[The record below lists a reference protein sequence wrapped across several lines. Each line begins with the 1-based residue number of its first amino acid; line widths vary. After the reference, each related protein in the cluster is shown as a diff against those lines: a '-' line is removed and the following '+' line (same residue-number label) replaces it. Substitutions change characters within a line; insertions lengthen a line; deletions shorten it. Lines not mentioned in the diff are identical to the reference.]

1 MPCLYG
7 LYSYKRPAKKAWRYP
22 GVPIPFR
29 LEGKYE
35 VKK

>member
-1 MPCLYG
+1 MGSFGQMYG
-7 LYSYKRPAKKAWRYP
+7 STRPAKKALRYP

-29 LEGKYE
+29 LQSKYE